1 MSLWPA
7 RLKPAPLL
15 IGCVALGSLLSFSD
29 SQVPVQVKEVRGSV
43 WEGLLSYKPVGGSMS
58 YNAGSSLGRTAHSWE
73 FILFWG

>member
-15 IGCVALGSLLSFSD
+15 IGCVASDSLLSFSD

-43 WEGLLSYKPVGGSMS
+43 WEDLLSYKLVGRSTE
-58 YNAGSSLGRTAHSWE
+58 L
-73 FILFWG
+73 